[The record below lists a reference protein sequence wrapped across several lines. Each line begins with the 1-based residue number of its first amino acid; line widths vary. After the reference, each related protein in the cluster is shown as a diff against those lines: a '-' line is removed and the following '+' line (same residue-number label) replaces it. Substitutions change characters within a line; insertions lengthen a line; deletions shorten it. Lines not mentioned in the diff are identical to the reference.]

1 MPILYYFF
9 TWVLVTFLQVVVAPR
24 LSIMGI
30 YPDILTAF
38 IVIIA
43 LKQGRITAL
52 WMAFALALSIDLL
65 DPAKLGWMTLIL
77 SIIGYFMGVIRDTLY
92 FENPWFEATMILL
105 ATFIFQLAYRFF
117 PAPQF
122 FAVNSMKM
130 ISEAAFISIYTVAV
144 AGLIIWVIRQGFQVR
159 EML

>member
-1 MPILYYFF
+1 MPILFYFF

-24 LSIMGI
+24 LAIMGI

-52 WMAFALALSIDLL
+52 WLAFALALSIDLL
-65 DPAKLGWMTLIL
+65 DPSKLGWMTLLL
-77 SIIGYFMGVIRDTLY
+77 SLIGYLMGVIRDTLY

-105 ATFIFQLAYRFF
+105 ATFIFQIVYRFF

-122 FAVNSMKM
+122 FMSSMLKM
-130 ISEAAFISIYTVAV
+130 ISESAFIAIYTVAV
-144 AGLIIWVIRQGFQVR
+144 AGLIIWIIRQGFQLR